1 MKKFIAVVVVALAT
15 GRAHAA
21 DTAHTAG
28 ELLDDCEARAMISA
42 SKSASA
48 PYGVGTTTQIE
59 QAATCFTYM
68 DGFADGYL
76 SATSNSRGIN
86 FPEVSSSLDY
96 IDAFVNYMLRHP
108 ELKGSPRFV
117 GVYRA
122 LLDTYGEKK

>member
-108 ELKGSPRFV
+108 
-117 GVYRA
+117 
-122 LLDTYGEKK
+122 D

>member
-1 MKKFIAVVVVALAT
+1 MKQLLAILVVTLAT
-15 GRAHAA
+15 GGRAHAG

-28 ELLDDCEARAMISA
+28 QLLEDCEARALIFA
-42 SKSASA
+42 QKTASA

-59 QAATCFTYM
+59 NAAACFAYL

-96 IDAFVNYMLRHP
+96 IDVFVNYMLRHP

-122 LLDTYGEKK
+122 